1 MKNKII
7 VLVSV
12 IAIIVVG
19 LLLAVG
25 IGLFNKSNKIK
36 DLLYE
41 KYGEDFKIVHDSG
54 NEYEGGVIPS
64 FQKTGYKNVIASP
77 EDNKEIKFNVRLKL
91 KPLEIVKDDYI
102 PASIA
107 YNTSKK
113 IENNYKIGKKMY
125 VHTSASG
132 YECDGKVTNSFFDNV
147 KGKGTISISIYVEGL
162 DKKTN
167 YTDYL
172 NRIVKALNLDSNTT
186 GTIRLYSIKENG
198 VEKIKDYYKN
208 SKDTVKVENSAVNIK
223 KKYFETQN
231 KDYFIKF

>member
-1 MKNKII
+1 MKNKVII
-7 VLVSV
+7 LISF

-19 LLLAVG
+19 LLLVVG

-36 DLLYE
+36 DLLNE
-41 KYGEDFKIVHDSG
+41 KYGEDFKIVHDNG

-64 FQKTGYKNVIASP
+64 FKKTGYKNVIASP

-91 KPLEIVKDDYI
+91 NPLEIVKDDYI

-113 IENNYKIGKKMY
+113 IENNYKIGNKMY
-125 VHTSASG
+125 VYTSASG
-132 YECDGKVTNSFFDNV
+132 YECDGKLRNSFFDNI
-147 KGKGTISISIYVEGL
+147 KGKGSISISIYVEGL

-167 YTDYL
+167 YTEYL
-172 NRIVKALNLDSNTT
+172 NKIVRALNLDSNTT

-208 SKDTVKVENSAVNIK
+208 SKDTVKIENSAVNIK